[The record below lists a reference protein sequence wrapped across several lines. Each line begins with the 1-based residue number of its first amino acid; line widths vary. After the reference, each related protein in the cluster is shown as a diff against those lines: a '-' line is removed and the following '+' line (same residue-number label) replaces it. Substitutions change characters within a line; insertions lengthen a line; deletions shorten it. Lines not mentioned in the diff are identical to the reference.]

1 MKIIV
6 SADIGNSET
15 KMITRY
21 DGVEGSECF
30 HQPSVIRKL
39 IKSPQIAETN
49 LKKNVINLDENL
61 IAHITSSALNRH
73 GDGLYVIGKKAMQ
86 TDLNKV
92 QNMNIKLG
100 NKHKH
105 DIPVIMILS
114 MIARTVV
121 KDEFEL
127 NGALESSYQID
138 CDFVSAIPA
147 SEFTFE
153 KAKEFEKRLT
163 KGDHTVVIHLG
174 DKKIMVGINF
184 KKAKITQEGIP
195 AIFAM
200 VYDNEENG
208 DRKVSLLDKFNEVYD
223 EEMEPNDLLKMK
235 IFHVDIGDGTTEY
248 IYTNGVNPVIDACD
262 GERRGVGHATEDA
275 VIMLNEML
283 QGSFKSSRQSFMEII
298 KDKTHNLHS
307 EAFNALE
314 AAKGTQA
321 NEILEDTFEKIQN
334 KAGNS
339 VDLITVYG
347 GGSIQF
353 REHLEESLR
362 DYAETINSKL
372 LWVPEE
378 LAVNLNV
385 RGLDILNRTVFSK
398 NKK

>member
-1 MKIIV
+1 MKITV
-6 SADIGNSET
+6 AADIGNSET
-15 KMITRY
+15 KMIARY
-21 DGVEGSECF
+21 EGMEGSECF

-61 IAHITSSALNRH
+61 IVHITSNALKTH
-73 GDGLYVIGKKAMQ
+73 SDGLYVIGKKAMQ
-86 TDLNKV
+86 TDMNKV

-114 MIARTVV
+114 MIARKIV

-127 NGALESSYQID
+127 KGSLDSSYQID
-138 CDFVSAIPA
+138 CDFASAIPA

-153 KAKEFEKRLT
+153 KAKEFEKRLAS
-163 KGDHTVVIHLG
+163 GDHTVVVHLG
-174 DKKIMVGINF
+174 DKRVMVGINF
-184 KKAKITQEGIP
+184 KRTKITQEGVP

-200 VYDNEENG
+200 VADGEDN
-208 DRKVSLLDKFNEVYD
+208 DQRKVGLFDKFNEVYS
-223 EEMEPNDLLKMK
+223 EEMKPKDLLKMK

-275 VIMLNEML
+275 VIMLNEIL
-283 QGSFKSSRQSFMEII
+283 QGSFKTSRQSFMEII
-298 KDKTHNLHS
+298 KDESHNLHS

-334 KAGNS
+334 KAGNT
-339 VDLITVYG
+339 VDLIAVYG

-353 REHLEESLR
+353 REYLEESLR
-362 DYAETINSKL
+362 EYAETINSKL
-372 LWVPEE
+372 LWVPKE